1 MAESRE
7 LNVVV
12 NVQGGESVQNLK
24 TQIREAKK
32 EIEQFEEGSEGFI
45 RASQNVAKL
54 SDKLDDVNDQVK
66 LLKGDALERVAGGFK
81 GIGGAILDL
90 DVGKLAMAN
99 QSLKSIPFKDLIGNA
114 KAFGKE
120 LFTLATNPLF
130 LIPALIGLIIANFDK
145 LLKIFPGL
153 GAIVDGVKAIFDQ
166 LVNAV
171 LDLINWA
178 GELYEEFK
186 PIIDVLFP
194 LIGIISAIT
203 DLISEQA
210 NTAEASSKRK
220 VEAEKKYKESVDESN
235 KSIGESRR
243 RILVATGKMS
253 EEQAE
258 RERLK
263 EDFLT
268 NYLRAQEEIRT
279 QILEE
284 GSKEAKAVAKA
295 AGDLR
300 LKALQDAY
308 TKDLVDLNKSVKDKS
323 DAEKKA
329 AAEKSKADSDKRKED
344 NKKKEEDEKKA
355 LDKLNQSLAQKEK
368 ESLNQFQ
375 LIEAKAF
382 DDKKKLEDEFNALS
396 DKNKE
401 SKRADFNKTITD
413 IELKATKDRE
423 DLKAKIEQ
431 EAYDKAIAE
440 SKAAT
445 KKKIETQ
452 IEVTRQIQE
461 ERKGEVS
468 SIDLEL
474 EQLEFE
480 GQLTIDKQ
488 IELENRK
495 FELLKEIAITNGEET
510 AQIELEQQQRI
521 AQIREAG
528 RNKAIQQAQA
538 IGMALISI
546 GTSLSSFSKKSEKE
560 KIKNERNATL
570 ASIALSTGIG
580 IAQAVSDGMKVG
592 VTPIE
597 KGIAIAS
604 GIALVLANIA
614 KARQTVKQADDAIR
628 KLGESTPPPPDL
640 NVSAGGGGGGGA
652 GSNGGPITPPTFN
665 LGGQQIGGASN
676 MLSSNNVINGQQ
688 PIKVFVSET
697 DISNVSNKVKVT
709 EGNSLFGGGG

>member
-1 MAESRE
+1 MAENRE
-7 LNVVV
+7 LNLVV

-24 TQIREAKK
+24 TQIREAKR
-32 EIEQFEEGSEGFI
+32 EVEQFEEGSEGFV
-45 RASQNVAKL
+45 RASQNVARL

-114 KAFGKE
+114 KGFGKE
-120 LFTLATNPLF
+120 LLTLATNPLF
-130 LIPALIGLIIANFDK
+130 LIPAAIGLIIANFDK
-145 LLKIFPGL
+145 LLQIFPGL

-166 LVNAV
+166 LIDAV
-171 LDLINWA
+171 LGLINWA
-178 GELYEEFK
+178 GELYEEFR

-194 LIGIISAIT
+194 LIGIIGMIT
-203 DLISEQA
+203 DLIAEQG

-308 TKDLVDLNKSVKDKS
+308 TKDLVELNKNVKDKS

-344 NKKKEEDEKKA
+344 NEKAAADNLKDTAAFNQKLKQSQLTFATEEEKINEDTRKKIAEFDKAFADLTDAERTQRTLDYLEGLANIEIEGQKKINALKQAEEEKQKAKEKEKEDERKKKE
-355 LDKLNQSLAQKEK
+355 S
-368 ESLNQFQ
+368 ESLNTFTSTLISSANARLTEEEKILNDGNNRKLELQRQFDSLSAEEKKTRQKQ
-375 LIEAKAF
+375 LDNEIIAIDAETKDKLDEQAQTQLEKERQLQSLKLQGVSDGLSAISSLTELFAGKSREQQRKAF
-382 DDKKKLEDEFNALS
+382 N
-396 DKNKE
+396 
-401 SKRADFNKTITD
+401 
-413 IELKATKDRE
+413 
-423 DLKAKIEQ
+423 
-431 EAYDKAIAE
+431 
-440 SKAAT
+440 
-445 KKKIETQ
+445 
-452 IEVTRQIQE
+452 IQ
-461 ERKGEVS
+461 KGVS
-468 SIDLEL
+468 
-474 EQLEFE
+474 
-480 GQLTIDKQ
+480 
-488 IELENRK
+488 
-495 FELLKEIAITNGEET
+495 
-510 AQIELEQQQRI
+510 
-521 AQIREAG
+521 
-528 RNKAIQQAQA
+528 
-538 IGMALISI
+538 
-546 GTSLSSFSKKSEKE
+546 
-560 KIKNERNATL
+560 
-570 ASIALSTGIG
+570 
-580 IAQAVSDGMKVG
+580 IAQA
-592 VTPIE
+592 
-597 KGIAIAS
+597 GIATFESATKAFNSLS
-604 GIALVLANIA
+604 GIPVVGPVLGGIAAAAAVAAGLANIKKIA
-614 KARQTVKQADDAIR
+614 SQKFDGGGDK
-628 KLGESTPPPPDL
+628 SPPPPPDL
-640 NVSAGGGGGGGA
+640 NLGGGGGGGT
-652 GSNGGPITPPTFN
+652 NGGPITAPIFN

-676 MLSSNNVINGQQ
+676 MLGSNNVVNGQQ